1 MTKEIVVK
9 ENGVVFAEIAGYEE
23 IDLDQYA
30 VAENKYS
37 DASPADFLDA
47 AEASGY
53 WRFGAMRSDFLALYD
68 ADELDEDQQELKT
81 ELEED
86 AFGYWCSTAEVE
98 LPDEYVAVVVE
109 KLFVREIL
117 EELAAAGVDTEYY
130 ELLML
135 DDNEDL
141 LEGAE

>member
-37 DASPADFLDA
+37 DASPADFLDTHGLDG
-47 AEASGY
+47 EG
-53 WRFGAMRSDFLALYD
+53 WGPMRSDFLALYD